1 MHNVDKG
8 GIGLQPIYLALLFLA
23 IIAIGEIISIKSRA
37 RIPTLL
43 VVVAT
48 VFVLLQTGILP
59 ESYIAA
65 STFVAIGGVLVPVL
79 IVHLG
84 TMIPLKT
91 MLQQY
96 QAVLITLIGLVFS
109 VVGVLVI
116 VTILFNYET
125 AVAGAGP
132 ITGGIIAYIITAEG
146 LREAGLTA
154 IVAVPITVF
163 TIQNF
168 FGMPLTSIF
177 LSRYAKKIRTE
188 EAAATHDPIDS
199 ESSQRTYLL
208 PDTWMQSHFVIIF
221 LLFAGGALAVF
232 LDQLT
237 GVNASLWA
245 LIIGVAGAAFRFFP
259 ERSMEKANSSGITMI
274 ALIFVVMNSLIGVT
288 WSQIVESLIPVLVI
302 MVVGIAG
309 LMLGALIGAKLFKWD
324 LNKAIP
330 VVLTAL
336 YGFPGDYL
344 IVEEISRSEGR
355 NEAEQKRIVDEL
367 LAPMLIGGFTSV
379 TVGSVAIA
387 SILITTL

>member
-1 MHNVDKG
+1 M
-8 GIGLQPIYLALLFLA
+8 
-23 IIAIGEIISIKSRA
+23 
-37 RIPTLL
+37 L

-48 VFVLLQTGILP
+48 VFILLQTGILP

-65 STFVAIGGVLVPVL
+65 STFVAVGGVLVPVL

-84 TMIPLKT
+84 TMIPFKT
-91 MLQQY
+91 MMQQY
-96 QAVLITLIGLVFS
+96 QAVIITLIGLAFS
-109 VVGVLVI
+109 VTAVIVLV
-116 VTILFNYET
+116 TLLFNYET

-154 IVAVPITVF
+154 IVAVPVTVF

-177 LSRYAKKIRTE
+177 LSRYAKKICADET
-188 EAAATHDPIDS
+188 AAALADTTNNKEVKS
-199 ESSQRTYLL
+199 ESSQKPLLL
-208 PDTWMQSHFVIIF
+208 PKAFMQSHFILLF
-221 LLFAGGALAVF
+221 LLFAGGAIAVF
-232 LDQLT
+232 LDGLT

-245 LIIGVAGAAFRFFP
+245 LAIGVTGAALRIYP
-259 ERSMEKANSSGITMI
+259 ERSMDKANSSGITMI

-288 WSQIVESLIPVLVI
+288 WDQIVASLLPVMVI

-309 LMLGALIGAKLFKWD
+309 LMIGAIIGAKVFKWD
-324 LNKAIP
+324 LNKSIP

-344 IVEEISRSEGR
+344 IVEEISRSVGQT
-355 NEAEQKRIVDEL
+355 EAEQKRIKDEL

-387 SILITTL
+387 SILISTL